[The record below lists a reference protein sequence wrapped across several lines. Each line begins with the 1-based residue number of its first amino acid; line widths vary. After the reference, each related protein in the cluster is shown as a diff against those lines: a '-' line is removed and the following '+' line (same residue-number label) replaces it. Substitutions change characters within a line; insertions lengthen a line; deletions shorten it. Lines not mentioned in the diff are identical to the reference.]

1 MNPKHSSHRRLQKR
15 PFGAPQKLIT
25 VIAMCKG
32 FDRGDKTKCEKEW
45 RRDIIAEKKI
55 IILMNNPSEEGHVTP
70 SAFTFFSLFYLATK
84 SSMSYTWNNNNT
96 NKIALLV
103 AHRINCLNMET
114 LLQATS
120 EPKWL
125 PK

>member
-32 FDRGDKTKCEKEW
+32 FDRGDKTKCEIEW
-45 RRDIIAEKKI
+45 RRDIMVEKKI

-70 SAFTFFSLFYLATK
+70 LAFTFFSLFYLATK
-84 SSMSYTWNNNNT
+84 SSMSYIWNNNNN

>member
-1 MNPKHSSHRRLQKR
+1 MWKR
-15 PFGAPQKLIT
+15 I
-25 VIAMCKG
+25 
-32 FDRGDKTKCEKEW
+32 
-45 RRDIIAEKKI
+45 KKRHY

-84 SSMSYTWNNNNT
+84 SSTSYTWNNNNN

-103 AHRINCLNMET
+103 ARRINCVNMET

-125 PK
+125 QSNFIYTVNFVIT